1 MTKALRLVLGDQL
14 NINISSLADYEHETD
29 LVMICEVNEEATYVK
44 HHKKKIAF
52 IFSAMRHFGAELKN
66 NGYTVEYSRIDD
78 RDNTGNFFG
87 EVKRCLKKYNFDKI
101 VVTEA
106 SEYRCLKEIKSWS
119 KQLNCEVEILEDD
132 RFLSSKNN
140 FIDWAQGR
148 KELRL
153 ENFYREMR
161 RKHSILM
168 NDKQPI
174 GEKWNFD
181 NDNRKPLASGIAIP
195 QTYKEKPDQI
205 TQEVI
210 KLTAKLF
217 DNHFGNLNDFHYAV
231 TRDQALKALGQFI
244 KERLSSFGD
253 YQDAMLMDEPWL
265 YHSHIGLYLNCGLLL
280 PLECIQAAQK
290 AYHDEIAP
298 LNCVEGFIRQI
309 LGWREFVR
317 GIYWLKMP
325 EYETLNFFNAKRKLP
340 SFFWTGNTKMNCLKQ
355 SISETKENAYAHH
368 IQRLMVIGNFSLLS
382 GLNPTEVNEW
392 FLIVYADAYQWVELP
407 NVTGMALFADGGILG
422 SKPYASGGN
431 YINKM
436 SNYCKSC
443 EYKVSQKNGE
453 TACPYNYLYWNF
465 MIENKQK
472 LSKNARLSIMYGTLN
487 RMSEDKIKSITND
500 SRKFLNALC

>member
-14 NINISSLADYEHETD
+14 NINISSLADYEYETD
-29 LVMICEVNEEATYVK
+29 LVLICEVNEEATYVK

-265 YHSHIGLYLNCGLLL
+265 YHSHIGLY
-280 PLECIQAAQK
+280 
-290 AYHDEIAP
+290 
-298 LNCVEGFIRQI
+298 
-309 LGWREFVR
+309 
-317 GIYWLKMP
+317 
-325 EYETLNFFNAKRKLP
+325 
-340 SFFWTGNTKMNCLKQ
+340 
-355 SISETKENAYAHH
+355 
-368 IQRLMVIGNFSLLS
+368 
-382 GLNPTEVNEW
+382 
-392 FLIVYADAYQWVELP
+392 
-407 NVTGMALFADGGILG
+407 
-422 SKPYASGGN
+422 
-431 YINKM
+431 
-436 SNYCKSC
+436 
-443 EYKVSQKNGE
+443 
-453 TACPYNYLYWNF
+453 
-465 MIENKQK
+465 
-472 LSKNARLSIMYGTLN
+472 
-487 RMSEDKIKSITND
+487 
-500 SRKFLNALC
+500 